1 MNIRAGYR
9 RSSPYQK
16 MSTSGVQASSSS
28 STPSSSNVV
37 LFKAHNARLFA
48 IPPREN
54 ARGYVSGSWKLDDC
68 IFTGLLRITED
79 PLPESAGGGYQA
91 SIRLEDVDEGGNMN
105 LFALCPVPYGARQAA
120 VEPACDSSRN
130 FVLKIEDT
138 ESKKHAF
145 VGLSFDDRSTAFDF
159 NLCLTEQQ
167 KSEER
172 RRLAAIS
179 RKELPSTSTT
189 VGKGLSL
196 KEGETLKLA
205 LKKPTISSTATK
217 SSKMN
222 PISLDRGPEPRPV
235 EESKVVVASET
246 SKWQKF

>member
-1 MNIRAGYR
+1 MSR
-9 RSSPYQK
+9 RGDKVSSLSSSP
-16 MSTSGVQASSSS
+16 
-28 STPSSSNVV
+28 SSNIV
-37 LFKAHNARLFA
+37 LFKAQNAKLYA

-54 ARGYVSGSWKLDDC
+54 VRGYVSGNWKLDDC
-68 IFTGLLRITED
+68 IFTGLLRITEE
-79 PLPESAGGGYQA
+79 PLPESDGGGYQA
-91 SIRLEDVDEGGNMN
+91 SIRLEDVDDTGNII

-130 FVLKIEDT
+130 FVLRIEDI

-189 VGKGLSL
+189 AGKDLSL
-196 KEGETLKLA
+196 KEGETIKLA
-205 LKKPTISSTATK
+205 LKKPTISSTLSMS
-217 SSKMN
+217 SSKMK
-222 PISLDRGPEPRPV
+222 PVSLDRGPQSRPV
-235 EESKVVVASET
+235 EEKSNVVVASDA
-246 SKWQKF
+246 SQWQKF